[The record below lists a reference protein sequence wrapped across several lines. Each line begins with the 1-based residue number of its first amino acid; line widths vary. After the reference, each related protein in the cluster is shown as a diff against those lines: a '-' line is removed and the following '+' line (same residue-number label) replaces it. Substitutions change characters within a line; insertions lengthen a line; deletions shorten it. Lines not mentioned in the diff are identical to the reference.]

1 MIRKTFDALTKRST
15 YDNVKLIQIGI
26 GLAIGLA
33 IGISIGIGIAIGI
46 GNAIGIAI
54 GIGIAIEMALHKV
67 FKNLRVGPFCCNAW
81 SIGRPRLRV

>member
-1 MIRKTFDALTKRST
+1 MIRKTFDALTKRSR

-26 GLAIGLA
+26 GL
-33 IGISIGIGIAIGI
+33 
-46 GNAIGIAI
+46 AI